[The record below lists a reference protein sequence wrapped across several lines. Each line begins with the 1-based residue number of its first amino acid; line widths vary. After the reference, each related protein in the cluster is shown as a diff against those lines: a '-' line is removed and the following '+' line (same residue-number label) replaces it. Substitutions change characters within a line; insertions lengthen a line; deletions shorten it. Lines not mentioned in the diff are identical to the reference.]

1 MTKNRRLMKIINF
14 TPFQYWWPRGEP
26 PIIMM
31 YCINVRFSCVVAIW
45 GQLTLSGQSRNSI
58 RLIQDR
64 SDFWAS
70 SLLFYVHQYMCQWSV
85 LTWFRSIHSRVLMRL
100 ANFTLSLRRETK
112 FWDALWSDRMAPAI
126 KGNDKTWAQK
136 QICLS
141 NVQLKT
147 FRTEY
152 YMQTLNFIQS
162 VDGPMKNLW
171 WGKNL
176 WWVNFYWKLTFVGA
190 SANHFLLFC
199 IVQKSFAWDIL
210 CS

>member
-14 TPFQYWWPRGEP
+14 TTFQYWWPRGEP

-31 YCINVRFSCVVAIW
+31 HCINVRFSCVVAIW
-45 GQLTLSGQSRNSI
+45 EQLTLSGQSRNSM

-112 FWDALWSDRMAPAI
+112 FWDALWSDRMAPV
-126 KGNDKTWAQK
+126 KTWAQK

-147 FRTEY
+147 VRTEY
-152 YMQTLNFIQS
+152 YMCRLWTSSRVLMGRWKTF
-162 VDGPMKNLW
+162 DGEKNL
-171 WGKNL
+171 L
-176 WWVNFYWKLTFVGA
+176 WVNFYWKFTFVGA
-190 SANHFLLFC
+190 RANHFLLFC
-199 IVQKSFAWDIL
+199 IVQTSFAWNIL